1 MGYRQC
7 HHDLNRVPGDDLSLR
22 MANWKMMFLSDELQ
36 DCWFYHVL
44 SIQNLF
50 LYKASGNLR
59 LCKLEN
65 HHLWSTIDHRTKWTM
80 ASRWLLDYW
89 RISPLFVGYS
99 ISHYIPK
106 VEIRICSRFSQP
118 KLPGVSSEAV
128 FVLMEGGDHDSNVR
142 DWHPASLCQGEDGV
156 ISSQIFS
163 KWHVIYLIW
172 YIWYIYIYS
181 IQSIYTNDI

>member
-7 HHDLNRVPGDDLSLR
+7 HHDLNRVPGNDLSLR

-89 RISPLFVGYS
+89 RISPSFVGYS

-128 FVLMEGGDHDSNVR
+128 SFYWKVETMIQMCETGIL
-142 DWHPASLCQGEDGV
+142 PACAKAKTGWFLARFLANDM
-156 ISSQIFS
+156 
-163 KWHVIYLIW
+163 L
-172 YIWYIYIYS
+172 YIYILLY
-181 IQSIYTNDI
+181 IYTQSIYTNDI